1 MDKAVAFLNNYK
13 VLTGDRLYGEL
24 SEMLHDVALDR
35 NLTRVSENRQF
46 ELSVAS
52 GYVTFKWTYVS
63 DGVLAP
69 SKFVAM
75 GFKDGRLTA
84 FVDNWQIHPVGST
97 IIRVSEKEALEIAL
111 SAARNHSWS
120 LPVDAETLENLR
132 VSWAE
137 LIFDHSVG
145 ADSIRGEDALAVYP
159 AWRVGVSLDKWY
171 GYMYGIEV
179 DVWADSGQV
188 RRVREA
194 WSTLPP
200 PEGVATADL
209 SGLVFSAVS
218 ASDAV
223 AYEEFLAQSFG
234 VYDVKHDVTGGW
246 VAFSALCAVAFVA
259 APVLVDGGEAR
270 RGVKVVVVLLCLVIL
285 LVAFSQCVP
294 VSASPSRAA
303 VVWGSESIGAYDSN
317 LGFSWRKHPNEVTYQ
332 RYISGNVVNY
342 FGSNGYSA
350 FNMQGNPGSVKSYV
364 LSTLQSLT
372 SNYDSVAVIIFDHGV
387 GRDDYSQAPLGE
399 FHFMFEDNI
408 GIELGSY
415 PGTDQP
421 NNGVYDMDIYP
432 RTTSRKIM
440 FAFVSTCMSA
450 SLWHPISGE
459 LWQGLVNG
467 RARGLPFAFTQRT
480 VRSQGTGFNVTQHI
494 SVDGYAVPDSGS
506 QCYIG
511 FTYGSASLIQR
522 IPYNTGIE
530 YMHWVNS
537 FFYYALF
544 YQMTVNQALDH
555 ASWQHWGNYFVNSPL
570 NTGFTAVW
578 PFYYNGQWNNHYG
591 AGSRMAVYGNGNIC
605 LKA

>member
-1 MDKAVAFLNNYK
+1 VAFLNNYK

-270 RGVKVVVVLLCLVIL
+270 RGVKVVVVLLCLGIL

-303 VVWGSESIGAYDSN
+303 VVLGSESIGAYDSN
-317 LGFSWRKHPNEVTYQ
+317 LGVGWRKHPDEVSYQ
-332 RYISGNVVNY
+332 WDISGNVVNY
-342 FGSNGYSA
+342 FCSNG
-350 FNMQGNPGSVKSYV
+350 
-364 LSTLQSLT
+364 
-372 SNYDSVAVIIFDHGV
+372 
-387 GRDDYSQAPLGE
+387 
-399 FHFMFEDNI
+399 
-408 GIELGSY
+408 
-415 PGTDQP
+415 
-421 NNGVYDMDIYP
+421 
-432 RTTSRKIM
+432 
-440 FAFVSTCMSA
+440 
-450 SLWHPISGE
+450 
-459 LWQGLVNG
+459 
-467 RARGLPFAFTQRT
+467 
-480 VRSQGTGFNVTQHI
+480 
-494 SVDGYAVPDSGS
+494 
-506 QCYIG
+506 
-511 FTYGSASLIQR
+511 
-522 IPYNTGIE
+522 
-530 YMHWVNS
+530 
-537 FFYYALF
+537 
-544 YQMTVNQALDH
+544 
-555 ASWQHWGNYFVNSPL
+555 
-570 NTGFTAVW
+570 
-578 PFYYNGQWNNHYG
+578 
-591 AGSRMAVYGNGNIC
+591 
-605 LKA
+605 